1 MLQLLMLMY
10 CCIIQAT
17 FKSDAIHLLEISG
30 PGDRIY
36 TKCISK
42 KLILEIKQSLELFF
56 DYLMKVKKL
65 EAKNVLLDM
74 KATSTWLFIS
84 QNFPR
89 AIDQN
94 IDSLL
99 LGINAKD

>member
-1 MLQLLMLMY
+1 MLILVMLQLLMLMY

-42 KLILEIKQSLELFF
+42 KLILEIK
-56 DYLMKVKKL
+56 
-65 EAKNVLLDM
+65 
-74 KATSTWLFIS
+74 
-84 QNFPR
+84 
-89 AIDQN
+89 
-94 IDSLL
+94 
-99 LGINAKD
+99 